1 MKSKSML
8 VPIQIRHGRSGCDDW
23 NFCFHD
29 SMHALFRYYLRESG
43 FNWTECQSL
52 QLKAGIALESRKGGL
67 FLDSKCELVNVLLVK
82 RGKSV
87 IEVDCTFGI
96 ETERYRCS
104 TNNDS
109 SEFHYGE

>member
-67 FLDSKCELVNVLLVK
+67 FLDSSFAN
-82 RGKSV
+82 
-87 IEVDCTFGI
+87 
-96 ETERYRCS
+96 
-104 TNNDS
+104 
-109 SEFHYGE
+109 